1 MLKLKKYKPV
11 LKKMF
16 ETVGVN
22 PAKII
27 ALKNFPR
34 YLNNF
39 KEYRHLGGEVS
50 HFQMI
55 LDNFDDHAGIAKGHY
70 FHTDLLIANQ
80 IFQKQP
86 KRHLDIGS
94 RIDGFVAH
102 VASFR
107 KIEVFDIRG
116 LENTGHEN
124 IIFKKYD
131 LLAKGSIQEK
141 LTDSLSCLHVI
152 EHVGLGRYGDTI
164 DPMGHIKGFNEMLKL
179 LGEDGMFYVSIPI
192 GRKNEVHFNAHRV
205 FHPLDILSWRLF
217 GCELSLERFDYVDDA
232 GNLHKNVDIFNRKI
246 EVLYGCGIY
255 HFRKKS
261 TSL

>member
-1 MLKLKKYKPV
+1 LLSKI
-11 LKKMF
+11 F
-16 ETVGVN
+16 DAVGLN
-22 PAKII
+22 PGKII
-27 ALKNFPR
+27 AFKNFPR
-34 YLNNF
+34 YLKNF
-39 KEYRHLGGEVS
+39 KEYRRLGGKVS
-50 HFQMI
+50 NFHII
-55 LDNFDDHAGIAKGHY
+55 LDNFNEQAGIAKGHY

-80 IFQKQP
+80 IFQKKP
-86 KRHLDIGS
+86 KRHVDIGS

-116 LENTGHEN
+116 LENIGHEN

-131 LLAKGSIQEK
+131 VLARGSIQEE

-164 DPMGHIKGFNEMLKL
+164 DPMGHTKGLNEILKL
-179 LGEDGMFYVSIPI
+179 LEEDGMFYVSIPI

-232 GNLHKNVDIFNRKI
+232 GNLNKNFDLFNKKI

-255 HFRKKS
+255 HFRKKL
-261 TSL
+261 TNL